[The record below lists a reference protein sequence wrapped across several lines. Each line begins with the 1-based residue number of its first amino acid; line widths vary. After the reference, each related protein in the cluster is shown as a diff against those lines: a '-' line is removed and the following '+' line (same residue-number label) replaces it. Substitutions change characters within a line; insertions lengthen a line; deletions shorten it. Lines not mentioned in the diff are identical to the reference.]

1 MLMLMALK
9 EISLV
14 NPECDGMDTIKT
26 TPAWVWAL
34 LVGAVFGVSSA
45 GALFQQVDEIPPLL
59 RASWRLQLTS
69 LVLAP
74 FAIYQWLNIDSQ
86 IKRQMYQKNTILWL
100 FAGGTALALHFGSWV
115 ASLDETS
122 LTHSLLFV
130 TAHPLIIIVGMVILA
145 RLFIS
150 QRKPTKKEI
159 VGACIG
165 FTGAIIALL
174 DQGHQQ
180 GDHTVTLWGDFLAFM
195 GAVFVVGYLVSG
207 RVLRKWMPIFI
218 YAFIVTL
225 IGAILLIP
233 ASLALETEFSEYG
246 VFGWIE
252 PKFLPWF
259 LALALIAGILGHT
272 GLNTCLRYTSP
283 LVISTSVTMEPILGS
298 IIGFVIFDEG
308 LPGFWTWI
316 GGPILV
322 IGIILV
328 VIGAPE
334 ENTNNQ
340 NLLHQ
345 RAVEEL

>member
-1 MLMLMALK
+1 MELRLPLK
-9 EISLV
+9 EIFQRTL
-14 NPECDGMDTIKT
+14 ECGGMDTIKT
-26 TPAWVWAL
+26 TPTWVWFL

-45 GALFQQVDEIPPLL
+45 GSLFQQMDEIPPLL

-69 LVLAP
+69 IVLAP
-74 FAIYQWLNIDSQ
+74 FAIYQWLNV
-86 IKRQMYQKNTILWL
+86 KGEVKAKMYQKNTLLWL
-100 FAGGTALALHFGSWV
+100 SAGGIALALHFGSWV

-145 RLFIS
+145 RFLIT

-159 VGACIG
+159 IGACIG
-165 FTGAIIALL
+165 FTGAVIALL

-207 RVLRKWMPIFI
+207 RVLRQWMPIFI

-225 IGAILLIP
+225 IGAVLLIP
-233 ASLALETEFSEYG
+233 ASWAIESKFSEYG
-246 VFGWIE
+246 TFGWVQPE
-252 PKFLPWF
+252 FFPWF

-298 IIGFVIFDEG
+298 IIGFMIFDEG

-328 VIGAPE
+328 VIGAPKV
-334 ENTNNQ
+334 NTNNQ
-340 NLLHQ
+340 NLSHQ
-345 RAVEEL
+345 RSVEE

>member
-1 MLMLMALK
+1 M
-9 EISLV
+9 ES
-14 NPECDGMDTIKT
+14 IKT
-26 TPAWVWAL
+26 TPKWVWAL
-34 LVGAVFGVSSA
+34 LTCAVFGVSSA
-45 GALFQQVDEIPPLL
+45 GALFQQVDDVPALL

-74 FAIYQWLNIDSQ
+74 LALIQWRQFGNE
-86 IKRQMYQKNTILWL
+86 IKPQMIQRNTIFWL
-100 FAGGTALALHFGSWV
+100 VGGGLALALHFGSWV

-130 TAHPLIIIVGMVILA
+130 TAHPLIIIVGMMILA
-145 RLFIS
+145 RVIVT

-159 VGACIG
+159 IGACIG
-165 FTGAIIALL
+165 FSGAIIALL

-180 GDHTVTLWGDFLAFM
+180 GDHTVTIWGDFLAFM

-218 YAFIVTL
+218 YAFIVTI
-225 IGAILLIP
+225 IGALLLIP
-233 ASLALETEFSEYG
+233 ASWILEPKFSDFG
-246 VFGWIE
+246 VFGWTSSE
-252 PKFLPWF
+252 YLPWF

-298 IIGFVIFDEG
+298 IIGYLLFDEG

-322 IGIILV
+322 LGIILV
-328 VIGAPE
+328 VIGAPQD
-334 ENTNNQ
+334 NTNNQ
-340 NLLHQ
+340 TLE
-345 RAVEEL
+345 AGAEI